1 MAKNVI
7 RFDAN
12 ASDKSVNAC
21 FRIPKSL
28 HERMGKL
35 ADQAKAAGGKL
46 EFSPLVRDALQ
57 RACDDAEKQLASL
70 QKAA

>member
-12 ASDKSVNAC
+12 ATDKSVNAC
-21 FRIPKSL
+21 FRIPEALHKRMNELAASAKS
-28 HERMGKL
+28 
-35 ADQAKAAGGKL
+35 AGGKL
-46 EFSPLVRDALQ
+46 EYSPIVRAALQ
-57 RACDDAEKQLASL
+57 RACDDAEQQLASL